1 MKRVLTAAVLIPA
14 SVYLVLL
21 APRPLFLAAALFMA
35 VMGFLEYRKLAAAHG
50 APVWGPF
57 GYAAGVALILTPQ
70 AALLVAA
77 LVLLLALA
85 LALRSEDLALV
96 LPRSAALI
104 FGVLYTF
111 APWRFAIGLRDLNPY
126 WLLYA
131 LALVWVGDTAA
142 YCAGK
147 AFGRHLLAPRLSP
160 AKTWEGAAASL
171 LASGLFGVVY
181 IGSLIPET
189 PRWEAVALTVVAA
202 VSGQLGDL
210 AESALKRG
218 ADVKDSGDLLPG
230 HGGFLDRLDSS
241 LFTIPVVY
249 FWLVKPWQ
257 G

>member
-14 SVYLVLL
+14 SVYLVVL

-35 VMGFLEYRKLAAAHG
+35 VMCFHEYRKLAAAHG
-50 APVWGPF
+50 VPVWGPF
-57 GYAAGVALILTPQ
+57 GYAAGVAVMLAPR
-70 AALLVAA
+70 AELLVAA
-77 LVLLLALA
+77 LIALLALV
-85 LALRSEDLALV
+85 LALRSEDLSLV
-96 LPRSAALI
+96 LPRSSALI
-104 FGVLYTF
+104 LGVLYTF
-111 APWRFAIGLRDLNPY
+111 SPWRFAVGLRDLNAF

-147 AFGRHLLAPRLSP
+147 GFGRHPLAPRLSP

-171 LASGLFGVVY
+171 LASGIFGVVY
-181 IGSLIPET
+181 VGSLIPET
-189 PRWEAVALTVVAA
+189 PRWEVVVLTVVAT

-218 ADVKDSGDLLPG
+218 AQVKDSGNLLPG